1 MPGGEP
7 PMLEQLAARLE
18 IAAQGAGTLADS
30 TSQVTGADTPGASA
44 TACSTA
50 CKVQVRCP

>member
-1 MPGGEP
+1 MNGAIVMPGGEP

-30 TSQVTGADTPGASA
+30 TSQVTADVRSA
-44 TACSTA
+44 A
-50 CKVQVRCP
+50 Q